1 MQVAPTDIEAH
12 LVTHPAVRDVAVI
25 GVKDELAGER
35 AKAFIVRS
43 PDTMVDLSDEKLKE
57 VIAEHVEGGL
67 NELHWLHDRVEFIKE
82 IPKNQSGKI
91 LKVKL
96 RAMERGE

>member
-1 MQVAPTDIEAH
+1 MQVAPTDIEAC
-12 LVTHPAVRDVAVI
+12 LVTHPAVHEVAVI

-43 PDTMVDLSDEKLKE
+43 PDNMADIAEEKLKE
-57 VIAEHVEGGL
+57 SIAEHVEKGL
-67 NELHWLHDRVEFIKE
+67 NEMHWLHDRVEFIKE